1 MGLGDAVSQILAKD
15 VAAPDPVLAK
25 RKTALMKELE
35 VDQKQEQKKKKRRK
49 EEAAAKQPARR
60 RAARGRQRREGEAA
74 PQDGDARGRG
84 ALQRRREAP
93 APGRLPGP
101 MTGASRRALQSS
113 TRERGRSFNTPTPL
127 TNTTQKTDIMRPSSA
142 LLYDALPPA
151 R

>member
-49 EEAAAKQPARR
+49 EEAAAQAAARR

-84 ALQRRREAP
+84 ALQRRGKAP
-93 APGRLPGP
+93 APRRLPD
-101 MTGASRRALQSS
+101 R
-113 TRERGRSFNTPTPL
+113 
-127 TNTTQKTDIMRPSSA
+127 
-142 LLYDALPPA
+142 
-151 R
+151 